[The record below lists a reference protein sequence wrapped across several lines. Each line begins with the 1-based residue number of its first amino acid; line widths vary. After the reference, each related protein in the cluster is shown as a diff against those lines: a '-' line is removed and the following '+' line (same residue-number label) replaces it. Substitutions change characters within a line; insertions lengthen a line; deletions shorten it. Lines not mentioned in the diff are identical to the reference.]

1 MDIAERSIMRIFS
14 ARNATVSL
22 LSVGMFLGA
31 ATASA
36 QETPPPL
43 PPPTAPAASP
53 PPVVAPVAAPVAAPI
68 APASPAY
75 VIPEGC
81 VEGKDAAGSPLIYC
95 PRPADAPV
103 VQPATKREW
112 YGWQVLLVDAGSIL
126 VMIGGAAAQS
136 GAVAG
141 TGGLI
146 YLGGPAV
153 VHWAHGNVAK
163 GFGSMGLRLGAP
175 FAGALL
181 GFGVGAASCSSD
193 RTSCAAVGAG
203 LGFLGGYLAG
213 IAVDAGLLA
222 YEDVKAET
230 PAPAQSGARA
240 PAPRVAK
247 APKASTSVT
256 VLPSAAVTP
265 QGGSVGLV
273 GTF

>member
-1 MDIAERSIMRIFS
+1 MDIAEWSIMRIIS
-14 ARNATVSL
+14 ARSAAASL
-22 LSVGMFLGA
+22 LSAGMFLGA

-36 QETPPPL
+36 QEPPPPL

-53 PPVVAPVAAPVAAPI
+53 PPVVAPVAAPVAPQQ
-68 APASPAY
+68 PAQPAY

-153 VHWAHGNVAK
+153 VHFAHGNVAK

-203 LGFLGGYLAG
+203 LGFLTGYLAG
-213 IAVDAGLLA
+213 ISIDAGLLA

-230 PAPAQSGARA
+230 SAPAQSGARA

-247 APKASTSVT
+247 APKASSSLT
-256 VLPSAAVTP
+256 VIPSAAVTP

>member
-1 MDIAERSIMRIFS
+1 MDIAERNIMRIFS
-14 ARNATVSL
+14 ARSAAVSL

-36 QETPPPL
+36 QEPPPPL
-43 PPPTAPAASP
+43 PPPDAAPAPPP
-53 PPVVAPVAAPVAAPI
+53 PPVVAPVVAPVAP
-68 APASPAY
+68 PPAY
-75 VIPEGC
+75 VVPAGC
-81 VEGKDAAGSPLIYC
+81 VEGTDAAGSPLIYC

-163 GFGSMGLRLGAP
+163 GFGSMGLRVGAP
-175 FAGALL
+175 FVGALL
-181 GFGVGAASCSSD
+181 GLAIGAASCTGSTSNR
-193 RTSCAAVGAG
+193 RTDCAAAGAA

-213 IAVDAGLLA
+213 ISVDAGVLA
-222 YEDVKAET
+222 YEDVKAQT
-230 PAPAQSGARA
+230 PAQSGARA
-240 PAPRVAK
+240 SAPRVAK